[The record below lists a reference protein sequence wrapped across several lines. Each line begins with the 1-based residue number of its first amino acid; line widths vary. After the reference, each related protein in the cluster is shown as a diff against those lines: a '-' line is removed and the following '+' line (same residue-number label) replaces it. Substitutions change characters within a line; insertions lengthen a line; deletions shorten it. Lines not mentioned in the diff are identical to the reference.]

1 MAKQAASFR
10 NEFDELARE
19 IDHPGESG
27 TAREHALRELL
38 RRYLPRRVEVDT
50 GFVIDATGGQ
60 SRQVDLVLYDRD
72 SATVWDVNRVKYFPC
87 ETVIAVGE
95 VKTRIKT
102 TRTLIDALNAVRSVK
117 ALDRSNRGTNLP
129 ITGPG
134 YSMTPPFTFDPTQPR
149 DQILGFV
156 FTDDSMIEETLMT
169 SLRGWMAKEPRLVW
183 PNIYCDFNRFLVSY
197 EDPQHLTTSA
207 MGANGMYV
215 TAPDEK
221 ENLLLLFVTLLSSFV
236 NEAHIARPSLFD
248 YAGIGATMHR
258 DYPLTP

>member
-38 RRYLPRRVEVDT
+38 RRYLPRRVAVDT
-50 GFVIDATGGQ
+50 GFVIDAAGGQ
-60 SRQVDLVLYDRD
+60 SRQVDVVLYDRD
-72 SATVWDVNRVKYFPC
+72 SATVWDVSGVKYFPC

-95 VKTRIKT
+95 VKTRIRT
-102 TRTLIDALNAVRSVK
+102 TRTLVDALNAVRSVK
-117 ALDRSNRGTNLP
+117 ALDRSNGGTNLP

-156 FTDDSMIEETLMT
+156 FTGDSMN
-169 SLRGWMAKEPRLVW
+169 RPRLRRGPALPGAPAAV
-183 PNIYCDFNRFLVSY
+183 PAAAAGPDRA
-197 EDPQHLTTSA
+197 SA
-207 MGANGMYV
+207 GRAAGY
-215 TAPDEK
+215 A
-221 ENLLLLFVTLLSSFV
+221 
-236 NEAHIARPSLFD
+236 ARPVRP
-248 YAGIGATMHR
+248 AGQQSPSGSDVSQSFAATR
-258 DYPLTP
+258 FPRPVPS